1 VLLKSTKNLA
11 NYNTDTKDNQ
21 QSKFFILKKKGRN
34 RKKMQNQSNEVNA
47 SSCIIYS
54 SDFTPLYPIK
64 IWFFYSRTVLI
75 RLPSLSLLSKV
86 SNQLISTYVLALW
99 RILYIWTMPLSIQA
113 FKERAETSRRLS
125 KEIPLAITGN

>member
-1 VLLKSTKNLA
+1 MCFLKSAKKLA

-21 QSKFFILKKKGRN
+21 RSKFFILKKKGRD

-54 SDFTPLYPIK
+54 SDFTPLYRIK
-64 IWFFYSRTVLI
+64 IWFLCSRTVLI

-86 SNQLISTYVLALW
+86 SNQLISASVLHCEGSCISGPCL
-99 RILYIWTMPLSIQA
+99 
-113 FKERAETSRRLS
+113 RAYKPSRNEQRLAGDYQE
-125 KEIPLAITGN
+125 KYL